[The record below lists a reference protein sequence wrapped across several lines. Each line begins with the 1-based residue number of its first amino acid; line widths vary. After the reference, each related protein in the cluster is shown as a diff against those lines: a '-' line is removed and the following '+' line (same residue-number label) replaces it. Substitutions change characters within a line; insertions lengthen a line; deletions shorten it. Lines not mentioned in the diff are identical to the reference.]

1 VTSAATTRSVRF
13 VAVSW
18 LGEVRRTLRPAVAG
32 LLLVV
37 LLGACGWTDREPDY
51 GTPPDEPVVIES
63 APAAAVAE
71 INWDRPIHPS
81 GFYEGDEW
89 PPACDLLTD
98 EEITAVLPQATVTDR
113 APEDQEFDVIV
124 VGGLG
129 GHFVAR
135 DSECTIELD
144 IPQAGL
150 PNDAEFDRPPTITI
164 TVDAAG
170 TSGIVATNV
179 HPLGERVQTTAG
191 ECYSSDFGGVMC
203 RLDQMAFR
211 LVVDLPI
218 QQAGSGGY
226 TNRYQVADGT
236 TTFTDR
242 DSEMDEVQRQEEAF
256 LRSALYVPLTELV
269 LAKA

>member
-1 VTSAATTRSVRF
+1 VSCLGDIRRSR
-13 VAVSW
+13 
-18 LGEVRRTLRPAVAG
+18 RPAVAG

-37 LLGACGWTDREPDY
+37 LLGACGWTDPEPDY
-51 GTPPDEPVVIES
+51 GTPPDEPLVIES
-63 APAAAVAE
+63 AAVPAVAK
-71 INWDRPIHPS
+71 IDWDRPTHPS
-81 GFYEGDEW
+81 GFYQGDEW

-98 EEITAVLPQATVTDR
+98 EEITAVLPQARVADR

-124 VGGLG
+124 IGGFG

-150 PNDAEFDRPPTITI
+150 PNDAEFVRPPTITI

-170 TSGIVATNV
+170 TPGIVATNF
-179 HPLGERVQTTAG
+179 HPFGDRVQTTVG

-203 RLDQMAFR
+203 RLDQMAFQ
-211 LVVDLPI
+211 LVVDLPV
-218 QQAGSGGY
+218 QQAGNGGY
-226 TNRYQVADGT
+226 TNRYRVAGET

-242 DSEMDEVQRQEEAF
+242 NAEMHEVQRQEEAF
-256 LRSALYVPLTELV
+256 LRGALYLPLTELV